1 MSSYMTVVYL
11 KGWKGNEVSQGRE
24 DEVSQKGL
32 EVNFVGKPWEM
43 TWNLCLRGTLP
54 VYQKKKLMNF
64 FSQIPSAIAWGLLAG
79 VCVGGGWLMGILILI
94 IPNLG
99 RTSFQGKLQ
108 AKRYISWAEED
119 CRWAWG
125 GSVSA
130 FSPPFHSIEEEKKK
144 EGKGKWNKINPK
156 KGRK

>member
-79 VCVGGGWLMGILILI
+79 VCVGGGVVNGNSDTYHPKLGQNILPRKASSQEVHI
-94 IPNLG
+94 LG
-99 RTSFQGKLQ
+99 RRRLQVGMGWVSVCLFPTFSFNRG
-108 AKRYISWAEED
+108 R
-119 CRWAWG
+119 
-125 GSVSA
+125 
-130 FSPPFHSIEEEKKK
+130 KK
-144 EGKGKWNKINPK
+144 EGGEREMK
-156 KGRK
+156 